1 MSSSIIFEYPFP
13 EQFSFK
19 ECLWFLDRNY
29 DDCMHQLSPDSV
41 TKVIK
46 VKGRPFLIRVSAINS
61 ILQVHLLEG
70 RALEEDRSAII
81 SYVKNWFDLERD
93 LSHFYE
99 LLLKD
104 RQLDYMPEAYFG
116 LRLVSIPDLFE
127 ALCWGIIGQQINL
140 TFAYKLKR
148 KLVERYAEPI
158 DFENKFYYSFPS
170 SSTLSKASMEDLRA
184 MQFSQK
190 KAEYLIGIAAAFEKG
205 EISEAKL
212 RNMAS
217 LKDKQSVLTS
227 IRGIGLW
234 TANYALMKSFRE
246 PSCIPYGDAGLINA
260 LLRHEIISR
269 KEEAQHMDAF
279 FKPYEGWESYL
290 VFYLWRSL
298 SVNV

>member
-1 MSSSIIFEYPFP
+1 MSSSVIFEYPFP

-29 DDCMHQLSPDSV
+29 DDCMHLLSPDSV

-46 VKGRPFLIRVSAINS
+46 VKGRPFLIRVSAKNS
-61 ILQVHLLEG
+61 ILEVRLLEG

-93 LSHFYE
+93 LSDFYK

-104 RQLDYMPEAYFG
+104 SQLNYMPGAYYG

-140 TFAYKLKR
+140 NFAYKLKR

-158 DFENKFYYSFPS
+158 GFENKFYYSFPS
-170 SSTLSKASMEDLRA
+170 SNALSKASIEDLRA

-190 KAEYLIGIAAAFEKG
+190 KAEYLIGIATAFEKG
-205 EISEAKL
+205 EISEVKL

-217 LKDKQSVLTS
+217 LKDKQAALTS

-260 LLRHEIISR
+260 LLRYEIISR
-269 KEEAQHMDAF
+269 KEEGQNIDAL
-279 FKPYEGWESYL
+279 FKPYDGWESYL

-298 SVNV
+298 SVNS